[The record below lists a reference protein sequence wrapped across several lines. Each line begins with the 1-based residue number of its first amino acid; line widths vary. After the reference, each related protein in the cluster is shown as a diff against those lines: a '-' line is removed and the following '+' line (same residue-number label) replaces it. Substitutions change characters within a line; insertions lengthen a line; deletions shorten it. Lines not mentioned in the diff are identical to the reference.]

1 MWTEELIG
9 TLVGIFVFSFGLGFG
24 WILLLPFISIEE
36 DFLEPHTYEPP
47 IRSKVKKPKPARRQ
61 TKKPKPVKQP
71 TKTAVVSKTYIEQA
85 TSQNLIDDAILA
97 LRNLGFKKRD
107 AVIAVER
114 ACNGKVFTN
123 VEDVIIA
130 TFDRSNV

>member
-9 TLVGIFVFSFGLGFG
+9 TLVGVFVFSFGLGFG
-24 WILLLPFISIEE
+24 WIFLLPFIPIEE
-36 DFLEPHTYEPP
+36 DFLELHTYQPP
-47 IRSKVKKPKPARRQ
+47 VISKA
-61 TKKPKPVKQP
+61 KKPKPVKHP
-71 TKTAVVSKTYIEQA
+71 TKTASVSKTYVKQE
-85 TSQNLIDDAILA
+85 TSQDLIDDAILA